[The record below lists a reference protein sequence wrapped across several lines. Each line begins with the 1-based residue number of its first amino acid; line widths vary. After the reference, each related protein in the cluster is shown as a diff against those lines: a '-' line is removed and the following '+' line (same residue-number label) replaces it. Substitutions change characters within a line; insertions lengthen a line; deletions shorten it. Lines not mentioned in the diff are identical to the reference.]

1 MVIQVITVDVLQ
13 ATVYQVIE
21 VVTVSNLL
29 VPAGVV
35 VQFATDL
42 VFSDWVDIIYFNGTF
57 IPVVF
62 MLVV

>member
-35 VQFATDL
+35 VQFATDM

-62 MLVV
+62 VLVV

>member
-29 VPAGVV
+29 MPAGVV
-35 VQFATDL
+35 VQFATDM

-62 MLVV
+62 VLVV

>member
-21 VVTVSNLL
+21 VVTLSNLL
-29 VPAGVV
+29 MPAGVV
-35 VQFATDL
+35 VQFATDM
-42 VFSDWVDIIYFNGTF
+42 VFSDWVDIIYFNGAF

-62 MLVV
+62 VLVV